1 MVGNIET
8 LSAGDILSS
17 LIDILKR
24 KSWVYEIPK
33 SDHTM
38 IVNEIGGKS
47 KIGECEWGWVLRV
60 AILVFFKSIGSVQ
73 F

>member
-8 LSAGDILSS
+8 LSAGHILSS

-47 KIGECEWGWVLRV
+47 KIGECE
-60 AILVFFKSIGSVQ
+60 
-73 F
+73 